1 MMSLSINTNM
11 ASLFAQNSLSR
22 SQGLMA
28 SAVAQLSSGLRI
40 NSSRDDAS
48 GLAISKSLL
57 GQQNAIAQAN
67 HNVTQVINEL
77 QTMDIGLSHAQDI
90 LLRLK
95 QLATEG
101 KNDSLSGSQKMNIA
115 TEVNNLNNTLNN
127 LAVSS
132 SYNGNNL
139 LAVMGGSP
147 VPGSATTTNSA
158 ISSISASQT
167 TLNGNY
173 TLSTSTSGGGAPSI
187 TGGSLTTPNTFTASS
202 AVGFTTNLTVSN
214 IQANTTVSSGT
225 YTLTRAFG
233 TAGAFALIMQDGTTT
248 SHYVGEKY
256 TGGGAGNVSPFFIS
270 GISLPTDFFSG
281 GISGGSSLNL
291 TMTSGGL
298 ANRIIL
304 SRGNTT
310 FRADISPSSLSTQ
323 SNSLT
328 ATFVNIS
335 NPVLG
340 SATTS
345 PITITFTAGTDPS
358 NTSGTISWSDIIQ
371 SNGSNNLATNGSNG
385 LNIVNGSTLNKTSTG
400 ILLQLSNGT
409 NSQILNVALGTGN
422 SNLATSL
429 IFDQLGISMK
439 LNWTKGSTYLATG
452 GTAADQLAT
461 ALTSLG
467 GGSTIVV
474 GSSGAT
480 SLNVTLNGESVT
492 TSSAS
497 NPIAFTNSGVTL
509 NLNAGNTIS
518 GLATALSG
526 ATLSISG
533 SSMSGAP
540 LPQTIQVGA
549 STSDTT
555 SLSGI
560 NIQTNGNGTAN
571 EMTTVGSTVATL
583 VGYDVT
589 TTNTSWNSSFNN
601 LSTSIDNAVD
611 YISSQRGA
619 IGAQMNALGY
629 QSQNLIATSANI
641 EAANSTIT
649 STDYAQ
655 ATANLT
661 KQQIMQ
667 QASTAMLAQ
676 ANQSGKIIL
685 DLCQSSAMRLMI

>member
-40 NSSRDDAS
+40 NSSMDDAS
-48 GLAISKSLL
+48 VLAISKSLL

-139 LAVMGGSP
+139 LATQVAHTS
-147 VPGSATTTNSA
+147 SITTT
-158 ISSISASQT
+158 T
-167 TLNGNY
+167 T
-173 TLSTSTSGGGAPSI
+173 T
-187 TGGSLTTPNTFTASS
+187 TTPAS
-202 AVGFTTNLTVSN
+202 AVASNTTNLGGTGLSILSVSPSTGGTS
-214 IQANTTVSSGT
+214 AAAGT
-225 YTLTRAFG
+225 YTLLSSTSSGGAQTVTPGAGLSFTSALTDANKVGGINMDYLSIASSGVGTGTYSFGSVTQTSGTFIPAVINMSGPSASSSSATLTGLVSSTTPQTLTFNINGGTINVTLSTLDPRAGSAIRNSNFLNYLTG
-233 TAGAFALIMQDGTTT
+233 KSF
-248 SHYVGEKY
+248 SV
-256 TGGGAGNVSPFFIS
+256 TGGASSYSVQLKDANNNLIDTQTLTNNQSAINFS
-270 GISLPTDFFSG
+270 NGIAINL
-281 GISGGSSLNL
+281 SSNTLSASQIQ
-291 TMTSGGL
+291 TAIT
-298 ANRIIL
+298 AN
-304 SRGNTT
+304 
-310 FRADISPSSLSTQ
+310 
-323 SNSLT
+323 SNS
-328 ATFVNIS
+328 
-335 NPVLG
+335 
-340 SATTS
+340 
-345 PITITFTAGTDPS
+345 ITITAASSQT
-358 NTSGTISWSDIIQ
+358 TSTTTTTT
-371 SNGSNNLATNGSNG
+371 TNGD
-385 LNIVNGSTLNKTSTG
+385 
-400 ILLQLSNGT
+400 
-409 NSQILNVALGTGN
+409 A
-422 SNLATSL
+422 
-429 IFDQLGISMK
+429 
-439 LNWTKGSTYLATG
+439 
-452 GTAADQLAT
+452 
-461 ALTSLG
+461 
-467 GGSTIVV
+467 
-474 GSSGAT
+474 
-480 SLNVTLNGESVT
+480 
-492 TSSAS
+492 
-497 NPIAFTNSGVTL
+497 
-509 NLNAGNTIS
+509 
-518 GLATALSG
+518 
-526 ATLSISG
+526 
-533 SSMSGAP
+533 
-540 LPQTIQVGA
+540 PQTIQVGA

-555 SLSGI
+555 SVSGL
-560 NIQTNGNGTAN
+560 NIQTNSSGTVN

-583 VGYDVT
+583 VGYDAT

-655 ATANLT
+655 AIAYIT

-676 ANQSGKIIL
+676 ANLSGKIIL

>member
-1 MMSLSINTNM
+1 M

-28 SAVAQLSSGLRI
+28 SAVSQLSSGLRI

-77 QTMDIGLSHAQDI
+77 QTMDNGLSHAQDI

-202 AVGFTTNLTVSN
+202 AVGYTTNLTVSN
-214 IQANTTVSSGT
+214 IQANTTVTSGT

-233 TAGAFALIMQDGTTT
+233 TAGAFATIQPDGTTT

-270 GISLPTDFFSG
+270 GISLPTDLFSG
-281 GISGGSSLNL
+281 GQSASPLNL
-291 TMTSGGL
+291 TMASGGL

-310 FRADISPSSLSTQ
+310 FRADINPSSLSTQ

-358 NTSGTISWSDIIQ
+358 NTSGTISWSDIIYPIA
-371 SNGSNNLATNGSNG
+371 NCNNLATNGSKG
-385 LNIVNGSTLNKTSTG
+385 FNIGNGSTLNNTSTN

-409 NSQILNVALGTGN
+409 NSQILNVFLPTGN

-533 SSMSGAP
+533 SSLSGAP

-583 VGYDVT
+583 VGYNVT